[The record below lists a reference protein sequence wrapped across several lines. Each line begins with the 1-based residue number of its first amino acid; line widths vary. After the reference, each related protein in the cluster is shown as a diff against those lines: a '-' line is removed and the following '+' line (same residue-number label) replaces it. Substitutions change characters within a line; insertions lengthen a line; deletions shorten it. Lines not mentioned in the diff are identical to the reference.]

1 MFYSFQQ
8 LLWSLDTTARALRN
22 LRRGELMPV
31 IYWIWKNKR
40 WTLIIVLLIYGF
52 FQTWQSNSLAGD
64 LNKAKAD
71 CKTKVQQEVD
81 KAVKPYQVA
90 ITNAKEQKAITEK
103 AWSDKYIEV
112 EQNAI
117 KKIQDANAA
126 ARSADLAASGLSKQL
141 SEANKRL
148 STAPRQT
155 IIEYTITNSE
165 LLEACTAEYRSMA
178 EKADGHAIDVERLSE
193 IWPR

>member
-1 MFYSFQQ
+1 
-8 LLWSLDTTARALRN
+8 
-22 LRRGELMPV
+22 MPV
-31 IYWIWKNKR
+31 LYWIWNNKR
-40 WTLIIVLLIYGF
+40 WTLIIVLLIYAL
-52 FQTWQSNSLAGD
+52 FQTWHSNSLTGD
-64 LNKAKAD
+64 LNKAKANCD
-71 CKTKVQQEVD
+71 VRVAE
-81 KAVKPYQVA
+81 AIAPYEDA
-90 ITNAKEQKAITEK
+90 ITKAKEQKAITEK
-103 AWSDKYIEV
+103 AWSDKYVEV

-148 STAPRQT
+148 STAPRET
-155 IIEYTITNSE
+155 IIEYTVTNSE

-193 IWPR
+193 AWPK

>member
-1 MFYSFQQ
+1 MPI
-8 LLWSLDTTARALRN
+8 LLILWKLR
-22 LRRGELMPV
+22 
-31 IYWIWKNKR
+31 YWIA
-40 WTLIIVLLIYGF
+40 IAVF
-52 FQTWQSNSLAGD
+52 FFLWVGQIAYTNHLSGKLQDAETACD
-64 LNKAKAD
+64 ARVAKAI
-71 CKTKVQQEVD
+71 
-81 KAVKPYQVA
+81 KPYQDSIVK
-90 ITNAKEQKAITEK
+90 AKEQKAITEK
-103 AWSDKYIEV
+103 TWSDKYIEV

-148 STAPRQT
+148 SAAPKET
-155 IIEYTITNSE
+155 IVEYTITNNE

-193 IWPR
+193 VWPEKKALE

>member
-1 MFYSFQQ
+1 MPF
-8 LLWSLDTTARALRN
+8 LLL
-22 LRRGELMPV
+22 
-31 IYWIWKNKR
+31 IWKNKR
-40 WTLIIVLLIYGF
+40 WTLILWLLIYAV
-52 FQTWQSNSLAGD
+52 FQTWQSNSLTGD

-71 CKTKVQQEVD
+71 CKSKVQQEVD
-81 KAVKPYQVA
+81 KAVKPYQDA
-90 ITNAKEQKAITEK
+90 ITNAKEQKVITEK

-165 LLEACTAEYRSMA
+165 LLEVCTAEYRSMA
-178 EKADGHAIDVERLSE
+178 EIADGHAIDAMRLSE
-193 IWPR
+193 SWSEEKALH

>member
-1 MFYSFQQ
+1 MPL
-8 LLWSLDTTARALRN
+8 LLW
-22 LRRGELMPV
+22 
-31 IYWIWKNKR
+31 IWNNKR
-40 WTLIIVLLIYGF
+40 WTLILVLLIYAV
-52 FQTWQSNSLAGD
+52 FQTWQSNSLTGD
-64 LNKAKAD
+64 LSKARAD

-81 KAVKPYQVA
+81 KAVKPYKDA

-148 STAPRQT
+148 STASRQT

-165 LLEACTAEYRSMA
+165 LLEACTAEYRTMA

-193 IWPR
+193 VWPE

>member
-1 MFYSFQQ
+1 MPL
-8 LLWSLDTTARALRN
+8 LLW
-22 LRRGELMPV
+22 
-31 IYWIWKNKR
+31 IWNNKR

-52 FQTWQSNSLAGD
+52 FQTWQSNSLTGD

-71 CKTKVQQEVD
+71 CKTKVQQEID
-81 KAVKPYQVA
+81 KAVKPYEDA

-126 ARSADLAASGLSKQL
+126 ARNADLAASGLSKQL

-148 STAPRQT
+148 SAASRQT
-155 IIEYTITNSE
+155 IIEYTITNGE

-178 EKADGHAIDVERLSE
+178 EKADGHAIDVERLSGT
-193 IWPR
+193 WPE

>member
-1 MFYSFQQ
+1 MP
-8 LLWSLDTTARALRN
+8 LLSL
-22 LRRGELMPV
+22 
-31 IYWIWKNKR
+31 IWNNKR
-40 WTLIIVLLIYGF
+40 WTLIIVLLIYAL
-52 FQTWQSNSLAGD
+52 FQTWQSNSLTGD
-64 LNKAKAD
+64 LNKAKANCD
-71 CKTKVQQEVD
+71 VRVAE
-81 KAVKPYQVA
+81 AIAPYEDA
-90 ITNAKEQKAITEK
+90 ITKAKEQKAITEK

-148 STAPRQT
+148 STAPHQT
-155 IIEYTITNSE
+155 IIEYTVTNSE
-165 LLEACTAEYRSMA
+165 LLEACTAEYRNMA

-193 IWPR
+193 VWSEVKALK

>member
-1 MFYSFQQ
+1 MP
-8 LLWSLDTTARALRN
+8 LL
-22 LRRGELMPV
+22 
-31 IYWIWKNKR
+31 YWIWNNKR
-40 WTLIIVLLIYGF
+40 WTLIILLLIYGF

-64 LNKAKAD
+64 LNKAEANCD
-71 CKTKVQQEVD
+71 VRVAE
-81 KAVKPYQVA
+81 AIAPYETA
-90 ITNAKEQKAITEK
+90 ITKAKEQKAITEK

-126 ARSADLAASGLSKQL
+126 ARSADLAASRLSKQL

-155 IIEYTITNSE
+155 IIEYTITNGE
-165 LLEACTAEYRSMA
+165 LLEACTAEYRGMA
-178 EKADGHAIDVERLSE
+178 EKADGHAIDVERLSGAWAE
-193 IWPR
+193 

>member
-1 MFYSFQQ
+1 MSF
-8 LLWSLDTTARALRN
+8 LLL
-22 LRRGELMPV
+22 
-31 IYWIWKNKR
+31 IWNNKR
-40 WTLIIVLLIYGF
+40 WTLIILLLIYAL

-64 LNKAKAD
+64 LNKAEANCD
-71 CKTKVQQEVD
+71 VRVAE
-81 KAVKPYQVA
+81 AIAPYETA
-90 ITNAKEQKAITEK
+90 ITKAIEQKAITEK

-165 LLEACTAEYRSMA
+165 LLEACTTEYRSMA
-178 EKADGHAIDVERLSE
+178 EKADGHAIDVERLRE
-193 IWPR
+193 AWPQ

>member
-1 MFYSFQQ
+1 MP
-8 LLWSLDTTARALRN
+8 LL
-22 LRRGELMPV
+22 
-31 IYWIWKNKR
+31 IWKYKN
-40 WTLIIVLLIYGF
+40 WIAIAVF
-52 FQTWQSNSLAGD
+52 FFLWIGQIAYTNHLSGKLKEAQTACD
-64 LNKAKAD
+64 VRVAKAI
-71 CKTKVQQEVD
+71 E
-81 KAVKPYQVA
+81 PYQAA
-90 ITNAKEQKAITEK
+90 IKKAQEQKAITEK

-126 ARSADLAASGLSKQL
+126 ARSADLAATGLSKQL

-148 STAPRQT
+148 STAPKET
-155 IIEYTITNSE
+155 IVEYTITSNE

-193 IWPR
+193 AWPEEKAPQVRAMRLIR

>member
-1 MFYSFQQ
+1 MP
-8 LLWSLDTTARALRN
+8 LL
-22 LRRGELMPV
+22 
-31 IYWIWKNKR
+31 YWIWNNKR
-40 WTLIIVLLIYGF
+40 WTLIIVLLIYAV

-81 KAVKPYQVA
+81 KAVKPYQDA
-90 ITNAKEQKAITEK
+90 ITKAKEQKAITEK

-155 IIEYTITNSE
+155 IIEYTITSSE
-165 LLEACTAEYRSMA
+165 ILEACTAEYRGMA
-178 EKADGHAIDVERLSE
+178 EKADGHAIDVERLRE
-193 IWPR
+193 VWPE

>member
-1 MFYSFQQ
+1 
-8 LLWSLDTTARALRN
+8 
-22 LRRGELMPV
+22 MPV

-40 WTLIIVLLIYGF
+40 WTLILVLLIYAV
-52 FQTWQSNSLAGD
+52 FQTWQSNSLAVD
-64 LNKAKAD
+64 LNKAKAE
-71 CKTKVQQEVD
+71 CKTKIQQEVD
-81 KAVKPYQVA
+81 KAVKPYQDA

-165 LLEACTAEYRSMA
+165 LLETCAAEYRSMA
-178 EKADGHAIDVERLSE
+178 EKADGHAIDVERLSKF
-193 IWPR
+193 WPE

>member
-1 MFYSFQQ
+1 MIII
-8 LLWSLDTTARALRN
+8 LLLGL
-22 LRRGELMPV
+22 
-31 IYWIWKNKR
+31 
-40 WTLIIVLLIYGF
+40 F
-52 FQTWQSNSLAGD
+52 FQAWQANSLAGD
-64 LNKAKAD
+64 LRKAETACDVRVAKAI
-71 CKTKVQQEVD
+71 
-81 KAVKPYQVA
+81 KPYQDSIVKA
-90 ITNAKEQKAITEK
+90 QEKKAITEK

-148 STAPRQT
+148 STASHQT
-155 IIEYTITNSE
+155 IVEYTITNNE

-178 EKADGHAIDVERLSE
+178 EKADGHAIDVERLSNV
-193 IWPR
+193 WPEEKALK

>member
-1 MFYSFQQ
+1 MP
-8 LLWSLDTTARALRN
+8 LLL
-22 LRRGELMPV
+22 
-31 IYWIWKNKR
+31 WIWKNKR
-40 WTLIIVLLIYGF
+40 WTLIIVLLIYGL

-64 LNKAKAD
+64 LSKAKAD

-155 IIEYTITNSE
+155 VIEYTITNSE
-165 LLEACTAEYRSMA
+165 LLESCTAEYRSMA
-178 EKADGHAIDVERLSE
+178 EKADGHAIDVERLRKA
-193 IWPR
+193 WPMDEPLK

>member
-1 MFYSFQQ
+1 MPLI
-8 LLWSLDTTARALRN
+8 LL
-22 LRRGELMPV
+22 
-31 IYWIWKNKR
+31 IWNNKR
-40 WTLIIVLLIYGF
+40 WTLILVLLIYAV
-52 FQTWQSNSLAGD
+52 FQTWQSNALTGD

-71 CKTKVQQEVD
+71 CKTKVQQEVV
-81 KAVKPYQVA
+81 KAVKPYQDA
-90 ITNAKEQKAITEK
+90 IAKAKEQKAITEK

-178 EKADGHAIDVERLSE
+178 EKADG
-193 IWPR
+193 

>member
-1 MFYSFQQ
+1 
-8 LLWSLDTTARALRN
+8 
-22 LRRGELMPV
+22 MP
-31 IYWIWKNKR
+31 I
-40 WTLIIVLLIYGF
+40 LLILWKF
-52 FQTWQSNSLAGD
+52 KTWIAIAVLSFLWLGQIAYTNHLSGKLKEAESKCD
-64 LNKAKAD
+64 VRVAKAI
-71 CKTKVQQEVD
+71 
-81 KAVKPYQVA
+81 KPYEDA
-90 ITNAKEQKAITEK
+90 IDQAQTEK
-103 AWSDKYIEV
+103 ATIMQTWSEKYIEV

-148 STAPRQT
+148 STAPKET
-155 IIEYTITNSE
+155 IIEYTVTNSE

-193 IWPR
+193 VWPEEKALK

>member
-1 MFYSFQQ
+1 MPT
-8 LLWSLDTTARALRN
+8 LIVLWKFK
-22 LRRGELMPV
+22 
-31 IYWIWKNKR
+31 YWIA
-40 WTLIIVLLIYGF
+40 IAVLSFICLGQLVYTNHLSGKIKD
-52 FQTWQSNSLAGD
+52 TKIACD
-64 LNKAKAD
+64 ARVAKAI
-71 CKTKVQQEVD
+71 
-81 KAVKPYQVA
+81 KPYDDA
-90 ITNAKEQKAITEK
+90 ITKAKEQKAITEK

-148 STAPRQT
+148 STASHQT
-155 IIEYTITNSE
+155 IVEYTITNSE

-178 EKADGHAIDVERLSE
+178 EKADGHAIDVERLMGV
-193 IWPR
+193 WPD